1 MLQFALGTAV
11 PDLAD
16 RAMIEQGIDMP
27 VSAFGRAQVST
38 QPCFETT
45 RAKGRTHIQVPAT
58 VQAHEVQRTDCN

>member
-1 MLQFALGTAV
+1 
-11 PDLAD
+11 
-16 RAMIEQGIDMP
+16 MIEQGIDMP